1 MKKFHISIV
10 HIAASLVIA
19 LIFVIGG
26 EEFPVWLSMEQIGEK
41 VLKLMPRALALTVV
55 LLPVVSIVFGQCLDD
70 KLTVKGLWTNGKTIL
85 LPVALFYFMLAV
97 YLPSESFISNLRD
110 FDFTY
115 QMLLPGQALLAILA
129 AAVTTVLL
137 SALRERVLRVAGT
150 LMVGVDT
157 AVYLQYMFLNRNLK
171 LLDGE
176 HIDWSKYTA
185 DILLSYLVWAVLLGG
200 SALLSWKREQLW
212 KRLRI
217 WIPVCLGGVQLVTL
231 VVLLWTAPDKAYQ
244 METCYMSSEEQYVVS
259 GKDNIVMFI
268 LDAMDNSYI
277 KELQA
282 LEPGALAGLEDFTI
296 YTDTCSV
303 FDSTPT
309 SITQMLTGMGFAVE
323 LTGEEWYRQA
333 WGSERTKE
341 FYKRLHEANYR
352 VNGYSLSSD
361 TPKNYEGRFDN
372 YRSGEQD
379 ALSYY
384 DINRGGMCIEF
395 CRLSLYRAL
404 PVGWKHWTHIEK
416 LNFADVV
423 VEQDIACYDNEDYR
437 NNLKLTVSETDQNY
451 LIVEH
456 LVGTHSAGVGEELK
470 ESKYLLDMLREYIRQ
485 MKELGVYDDATI
497 IVTADHGRHN
507 DHDSKVAGTPV
518 FLMKRKGESRDS
530 FVYNHAPIYHEDI
543 QATLLACAGLY
554 DEERDGELFGRPVF
568 GIEEGM
574 PRERSWYDRQY
585 DIRYPQVRI
594 MGTDIGFWTDCN
606 VYYAYTYIGDT
617 ETLTYMVENGEY
629 TQVYPMTDNKG

>member
-1 MKKFHISIV
+1 MKRFHISIV

-19 LIFVIGG
+19 LIIAIGG

-41 VLKLMPRALALTVV
+41 VLRLIPGALALAVV

-70 KLTVKGLWTNGKTIL
+70 KLTVKGLWTNCKTIL

-115 QMLLPGQALLAILA
+115 QMLLPGQVLLAIVSTL
-129 AAVTTVLL
+129 VTTVLL
-137 SALRERVLRVAGT
+137 SSLRERVLRAVGT

-157 AVYLQYMFLNRNLK
+157 AVYIQYMFLNRNLK

-185 DILLSYLVWAVLLGG
+185 DILLSYLVWAVLLAG
-200 SALLSWKREQLW
+200 SALLSWKREQIW
-212 KRLRI
+212 NRLRI
-217 WIPVCLGGVQLVTL
+217 LLPVCLGGVQLVTL
-231 VVLLWTAPDKAYQ
+231 GILLWTAPDKAYQ

-282 LEPGALAGLEDFTI
+282 SEPEALAGLEDFTI

-341 FYKRLHEANYR
+341 FYTRLHEANYR

-361 TPKNYEGRFDN
+361 TPKNYEGWFDN

-379 ALSYY
+379 AFSYY
-384 DINRGGMCIEF
+384 DVNRGSMCIEF

-404 PVGWKHWTHIEK
+404 PVGWKHLTHIEK
-416 LNFADVV
+416 LNFDDVV
-423 VEQDIACYDNEDYR
+423 MEQDIACYDNEDYMH
-437 NNLKLTVSETDQNY
+437 NLKLTVSGTDQNY

-456 LVGTHSAGVGEELK
+456 LVGTHAGSMGGELN

-485 MKELGVYDDATI
+485 MKELGVYDNATI
-497 IVTADHGRHN
+497 IVTADHGKHN

-530 FVYNHAPIYHEDI
+530 FVYDHAPIYHEDI

-554 DEERDGELFGRPVF
+554 DEARDEELFGRPVF
-568 GIEEGM
+568 AIEEGM

-617 ETLTYMVENGEY
+617 ETLTHMVENGEY

>member
-1 MKKFHISIV
+1 MKRFHISIV
-10 HIAASLVIA
+10 HIAASLALALSIA
-19 LIFVIGG
+19 MGG

-41 VLKLMPRALALTVV
+41 ALGLLPKALALTVV
-55 LLPVVSIVFGQCLDD
+55 LLPVVSIVLGGCLED
-70 KLTVKGLWTNGKTIL
+70 KLTLKGLWRNCKAIV
-85 LPVALFYFMLAV
+85 LPVSLFYFMLAV

-115 QMLLPGQALLAILA
+115 QMLLPGQALLAIA
-129 AAVTTVLL
+129 ATLVTTALL
-137 SALRERVLRVAGT
+137 GALRERALMVAGA
-150 LMVGVDT
+150 LVVGMDA

-176 HIDWSKYTA
+176 QIDWSNYTS
-185 DILLSYLVWAVLLGG
+185 DIVLSYVVWAVLLAG
-200 SALLSWKREQLW
+200 SVLLAWKRERLW
-212 KRLRI
+212 GQIRTLLPI
-217 WIPVCLGGVQLVTL
+217 CLGGMQLVTL
-231 VVLLWTAPDKAYQ
+231 GVLLWTAPDKAYR
-244 METCYMSSEEQYVVS
+244 METSYMSSEEQFVVS
-259 GKDNIVMFI
+259 GQDNIVMFI

-282 LEPGALAGLEDFTI
+282 TEPETLAGLEDFTI

-333 WGSERTKE
+333 WGGERTKE
-341 FYKRLHEANYR
+341 FYTRLREANYR
-352 VNGYSLSSD
+352 INGYSLSSD
-361 TPKNYEGRFDN
+361 TPRNYEGWFDN
-372 YRSGEQD
+372 YRSGERD
-379 ALSYY
+379 ALRYY
-384 DINRGGMCIEF
+384 DVNRGSMCLEF

-404 PVGWKHWTHIEK
+404 PVGWKRLTHIEE

-423 VEQDIACYDNEDYR
+423 VEQDIAYYDNEDYR
-437 NNLKLTVSETDQNY
+437 NNLKLTLSDTGQNY

-456 LVGTHSAGVGEELK
+456 LVGTHAGSMGGELN

-507 DHDSKVAGTPV
+507 DHDSRVAGTPV
-518 FLMKRKGESRDS
+518 FMMKRKGERRDS

-554 DEERDGELFGRPVF
+554 DGERDGELFGRPVF
-568 GIEEGM
+568 EIEEGA

-585 DIRYPQVRI
+585 DNRYPQVRI

-606 VYYAYTYIGDT
+606 VYYAYTYTGDT
-617 ETLTYMVENGEY
+617 DTLTDMVENGEY